1 MTQDEGRLAPNP
13 GTQGD
18 EAPSA
23 VPPRPVHVRADGTP
37 IESGAPEPDATQAI
51 PAQPASTPEGSAPP
65 LRPTPDPASS
75 PFAPLGT
82 PGAPG
87 PPRAP
92 GAPAPFVAAPVANAV
107 PAASTTRLISTT
119 PAPSQPQTQT
129 ARVTPAG
136 PVEVGSA
143 GTAEPK
149 RRRWPLY
156 LGIGLAV
163 AVVLGVIGAILI
175 PGIFREISRGEQ
187 IAFQEESDEFTEVL
201 NDWQSEIAQLDFADF
216 DTAKSVS
223 DPYVA
228 RMEEALGQMKAKAA
242 SLDGSHKAAAD
253 AMIAAGGAVVED
265 VKAVVAAMTKGRQDE
280 ITAAAEALDKSI
292 DAYNETVVKW
302 NDLNA

>member
-1 MTQDEGRLAPNP
+1 MSEDEGRTPPGQVAESGAPP
-13 GTQGD
+13 
-18 EAPSA
+18 

-37 IESGAPEPDATQAI
+37 IESTAPDPAATQAMRVQPGAA
-51 PAQPASTPEGSAPP
+51 PAVPAPP
-65 LRPTPDPASS
+65 P
-75 PFAPLGT
+75 
-82 PGAPG
+82 APG
-87 PPRAP
+87 PGPATPSAFAP
-92 GAPAPFVAAPVANAV
+92 PAAAAAPAPSGGTPVTATSPAAP
-107 PAASTTRLISTT
+107 STQLISTT
-119 PAPSQPQTQT
+119 PASSPPQT

-136 PVEVGSA
+136 PVEVGSTGA
-143 GTAEPK
+143 AEPK

-156 LGIGLAV
+156 LGIGLAGV
-163 AVVLGVIGAILI
+163 VVLGVIGAILI

-253 AMIAAGGAVVED
+253 AMIEAGGTVVED